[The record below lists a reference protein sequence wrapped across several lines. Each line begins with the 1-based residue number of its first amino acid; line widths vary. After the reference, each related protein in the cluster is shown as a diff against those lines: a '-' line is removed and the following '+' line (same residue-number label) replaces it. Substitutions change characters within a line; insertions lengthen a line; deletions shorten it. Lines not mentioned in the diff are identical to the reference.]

1 MAAASHNPSVDGL
14 LEIATDY
21 IKHIKAYLHILG
33 YTITQSDL
41 TKPTNDG
48 VYSFKLCHN
57 DTVIG
62 EIRITPFLESLGEYR
77 PGPLKRGREST
88 ITNVLHIRFL
98 YIREDYRRM
107 SLATT
112 LILYSIC
119 CSYIINQDFG
129 FVTVD
134 DDTASTPQKG
144 LPKNNI
150 YLEIGFLPLQN
161 LVKFIFKG
169 KKPIITIQGKNS
181 TLIDPGLYTNISDL
195 IKRFV
200 PQMKEKMKE
209 KMNPQNNTQINREI
223 EEKIAA
229 RIKQINAENNAKMNT
244 EMNAGTRKTRR
255 YRKKQKKTRRY
266 RR

>member
-1 MAAASHNPSVDGL
+1 MAAAASHNPLVDGL

-21 IKHIKAYLHILG
+21 INHIKAYLHILD

-41 TKPTNDG
+41 TKPANDG

-57 DTVIG
+57 DTEIG
-62 EIRITPFLESLGEYR
+62 EIRITPFLESLGEYIS
-77 PGPLKRGREST
+77 GPLKRGREST

-98 YIREDYRRM
+98 YIHEDYRRM

-150 YLEIGFLPLQN
+150 YVKLGFKPLHD
-161 LVKFIFKG
+161 LVELKFIG
-169 KKPIITIQGKNS
+169 KKCIITLQGNKS
-181 TLIDPGLYTNISDL
+181 AVTGPGLYTKIPDL
-195 IKRFV
+195 IGNIIPKKL
-200 PQMKEKMKE
+200 QEMQAM
-209 KMNPQNNTQINREI
+209 
-223 EEKIAA
+223 
-229 RIKQINAENNAKMNT
+229 NAK
-244 EMNAGTRKTRR
+244 MNAGTRKTRR